1 MMEFTLKDP
10 EVVKLIDSEF
20 IFVDIYTKESGD
32 LHFKDFHGS
41 RRAFA
46 KSLGYDF
53 YPTTMFIDSS
63 NEVIHISPGY
73 QEQDDY
79 LKVLQYITS
88 KKYLKMELQTYLDML
103 EFDSDS

>member
-1 MMEFTLKDP
+1 MIKFTLKDP
-10 EVVKLIDSEF
+10 KVVKLIGSKF

-32 LHFKDFHGS
+32 LHFKEFHGS

-53 YPTTMFIDSS
+53 YPTTMFIDNSKK
-63 NEVIHISPGY
+63 VVHISPGY

-79 LKVLQYITS
+79 LKMLQYIADR
-88 KKYLKMELQTYLDML
+88 KYRTMEFQSYLDEL
-103 EFDSDS
+103 EFNSDS